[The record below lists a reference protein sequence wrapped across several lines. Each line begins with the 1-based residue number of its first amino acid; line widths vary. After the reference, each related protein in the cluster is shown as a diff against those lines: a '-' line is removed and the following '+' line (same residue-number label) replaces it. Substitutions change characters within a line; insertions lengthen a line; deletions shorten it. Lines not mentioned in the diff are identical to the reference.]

1 MWSLIGPAG
10 LAVQEEAGAAL
21 AAVRTMIL
29 VVEMVGMVGMVTEGC
44 GTWPRTSLAQT
55 TELNLYN
62 MYVARKTSC
71 NGLR

>member
-10 LAVQEEAGAAL
+10 LLVQEEAGAAL

-29 VVEMVGMVGMVTEGC
+29 VVEMVGMVTEGC

-62 MYVARKTSC
+62 AYVYVARKTSC
-71 NGLR
+71 KGLR